1 MSKFNKQ
8 VLFASICA
16 IFGVNNVKAKGND
29 IMNHRIVVKA
39 GGMLPFTNYDDAF
52 NKVTELKDKK
62 SENFKFGFGGGVEYD
77 SSF

>member
-8 VLFASICA
+8 VLFVSIFA
-16 IFGVNNVKAKGND
+16 IFGVNNANAKGND

-62 SENFKFGFGGGVEYD
+62 SNNFKF
-77 SSF
+77 